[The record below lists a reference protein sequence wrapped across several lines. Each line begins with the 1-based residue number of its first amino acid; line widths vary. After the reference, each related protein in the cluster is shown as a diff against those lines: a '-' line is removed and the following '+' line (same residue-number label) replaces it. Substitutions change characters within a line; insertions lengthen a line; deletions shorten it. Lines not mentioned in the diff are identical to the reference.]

1 MTQPESGGATEH
13 LSSAEQHDLARC
25 EQSIAHL
32 RQAFIDAGSA
42 LATIRDERLYR
53 AQYAT
58 FEAYCQQ
65 RWGFSRVRAHQLIDA
80 ARTSITLLTIVNT
93 LPPDNEAQV
102 RPLSHLDTPEEQQE
116 AWQEAVERSNGSP
129 TGRIV
134 QEVVHRRTE
143 QPTCHRCGAP
153 ARDQNRIEGEWVWLC
168 AHHQAERVADEQEG
182 RVDRFGY
189 SDDPVPPP
197 AFQRGDLVIWTRG
210 DGTEHLQRVVHDV
223 LRDDF
228 IEIGPLDAADTSG
241 TRTVPAS
248 RLRLAPDA
256 APEPAPDPAPMPT
269 VDRPCADDANAA
281 PVSSELPAYIVALQQ
296 QLQAHGWQVTRSSAQ
311 VWHVSRHFAGEDAIV
326 HLAQFADL
334 VERGPR

>member
-1 MTQPESGGATEH
+1 
-13 LSSAEQHDLARC
+13 
-25 EQSIAHL
+25 
-32 RQAFIDAGSA
+32 
-42 LATIRDERLYR
+42 
-53 AQYAT
+53 
-58 FEAYCQQ
+58 
-65 RWGFSRVRAHQLIDA
+65 
-80 ARTSITLLTIVNT
+80 
-93 LPPDNEAQV
+93 
-102 RPLSHLDTPEEQQE
+102 
-116 AWQEAVERSNGSP
+116 
-129 TGRIV
+129 
-134 QEVVHRRTE
+134 
-143 QPTCHRCGAP
+143 
-153 ARDQNRIEGEWVWLC
+153 LC
-168 AHHQAERVADEQEG
+168 AHHQAERVADEQAG

-256 APEPAPDPAPMPT
+256 AHEPVTDPAPMPT
-269 VDRPCADDANAA
+269 ADHPRADDANAA
-281 PVSSELPAYIVALQQ
+281 AAAPAPSELPAYIVALQQ